1 MTRMRYVTY
10 SADRP
15 PTGGRPT
22 APPCSASVTAHLG
35 PPGEDFLYSFKA
47 APPAPLP
54 ALRSCSRKRSRRA
67 CGLRPV
73 PARRAAAYAGWRV
86 AVWLLTSS
94 EQVERQRLAE
104 QRFQ

>member
-35 PPGEDFLYSFKA
+35 PPGEDFLYSF
-47 APPAPLP
+47 
-54 ALRSCSRKRSRRA
+54 
-67 CGLRPV
+67 
-73 PARRAAAYAGWRV
+73 
-86 AVWLLTSS
+86 
-94 EQVERQRLAE
+94 ERCYITIGR
-104 QRFQ
+104 

>member
-47 APPAPLP
+47 APSGRRATFMSD
-54 ALRSCSRKRSRRA
+54 AAASARAGRAASGRSPRGARLLGCRSRTRNA
-67 CGLRPV
+67 TD
-73 PARRAAAYAGWRV
+73 
-86 AVWLLTSS
+86 AVVRSYI
-94 EQVERQRLAE
+94 
-104 QRFQ
+104 

>member
-47 APPAPLP
+47 AP
-54 ALRSCSRKRSRRA
+54 SGRRA
-67 CGLRPV
+67 TLCPMQPQALARGVRP
-73 PARRAAAYAGWRV
+73 PAGPRAARGCESRCDPA
-86 AVWLLTSS
+86 
-94 EQVERQRLAE
+94 
-104 QRFQ
+104 

>member
-47 APPAPLP
+47 APSGR
-54 ALRSCSRKRSRRA
+54 RSPDHSSHCRARRA
-67 CGLRPV
+67 CGLAPG
-73 PARRAAAYAGWRV
+73 PAARQRRRRAATTPEG
-86 AVWLLTSS
+86 AVNDECSS
-94 EQVERQRLAE
+94 PIRKP
-104 QRFQ
+104 

>member
-47 APPAPLP
+47 APSG
-54 ALRSCSRKRSRRA
+54 RRSRPVSMQPQAPHGA

-73 PARRAAAYAGWRV
+73 PARRTAAPGPGDTTLRSAH
-86 AVWLLTSS
+86 
-94 EQVERQRLAE
+94 
-104 QRFQ
+104 